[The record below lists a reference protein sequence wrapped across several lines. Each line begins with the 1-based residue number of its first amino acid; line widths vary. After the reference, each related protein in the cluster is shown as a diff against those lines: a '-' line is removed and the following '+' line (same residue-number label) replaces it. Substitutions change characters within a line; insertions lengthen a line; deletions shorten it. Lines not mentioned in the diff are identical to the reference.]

1 MLSIFDEIAK
11 GDFRQCVKNTS
22 MRKNGS
28 TRFQDNLRRFKKE
41 TYHFVRRDDIIH
53 FFANFEDFWSEDHM
67 WDVSE
72 RIKPRG
78 QKVGK

>member
-1 MLSIFDEIAK
+1 M
-11 GDFRQCVKNTS
+11 
-22 MRKNGS
+22 
-28 TRFQDNLRRFKKE
+28 RRFKKE